1 MLNHKKVII
10 HRKNTDKCFHCIIKV
25 KLNHE
30 QIKRDLQIVTKIFPF
45 IDQIER
51 KTFETNNKSIARI
64 VCSFHTFQNIT
75 QK

>member
-10 HRKNTDKCFHCIIKV
+10 YPKNIDKCFHCIITV

-51 KTFETNNKSIARI
+51 KKFETNNKSIALI
-64 VCSFHTFQNIT
+64 VCSFYTFQNIT
-75 QK
+75 YK